1 MSQRMIVTDDT
12 ILIDFRL
19 VFKAIREEKG
29 NWEKVEQE
37 LEEYLESVKEK
48 ASEE

>member
-1 MSQRMIVTDDT
+1 MSQKMIVTDKS

-29 NWEKVEQE
+29 EWEKVEQE
-37 LEEYLESVKEK
+37 LEQYFESLKDEN
-48 ASEE
+48 E

>member
-1 MSQRMIVTDDT
+1 MAQKMIITDKT

-19 VFKAIREEKG
+19 VFKAIRQEQG

-37 LEEYLESVKEK
+37 LQAYFESM
-48 ASEE
+48 ADSEE

>member
-1 MSQRMIVTDDT
+1 MSQKMIVTDKS

-19 VFKAIREEKG
+19 VFKAIREEQG

-37 LEEYLESVKEK
+37 LQAYFDSLKTEE
-48 ASEE
+48 EE